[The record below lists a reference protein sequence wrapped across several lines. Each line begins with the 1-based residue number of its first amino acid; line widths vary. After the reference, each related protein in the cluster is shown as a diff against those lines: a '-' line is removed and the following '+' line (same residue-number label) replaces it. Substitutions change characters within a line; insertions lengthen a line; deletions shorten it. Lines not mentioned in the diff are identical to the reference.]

1 MPTGTYQ
8 GVILAAG
15 QGSRMGPLTDHYP
28 KALLPVTN
36 VPLIVRHLETLR
48 SLGIQEAFVVVGHL
62 GQQIRDAL
70 GDGTAF
76 GMALHYV
83 EQERREGLAQA
94 VGMLEAHISKPFVLL
109 LGDIYFAFKD
119 LVPLIEHFEFHRAS
133 AAIAV
138 KDESDP
144 ALVRRNFS
152 VEMNDT
158 GQIRRVVEKPTE
170 VASLWK
176 GCGLYLF
183 GPTIFDAIR
192 RTPRSSLRNEY
203 ELTDAIQTLIDD
215 GRPVYGTPVV
225 DKDVN
230 VTTPDD
236 LIACNRHALR
246 AMGKPHLV
254 GENCQVAQ
262 GTTLHETVLGDG
274 VCIVQPCRL
283 EGCVVL
289 PGTVID
295 SAMAQRDRVLY
306 PASAPE

>member
-1 MPTGTYQ
+1 
-8 GVILAAG
+8 
-15 QGSRMGPLTDHYP
+15 
-28 KALLPVTN
+28 
-36 VPLIVRHLETLR
+36 
-48 SLGIQEAFVVVGHL
+48 VVVGHL

-70 GDGTAF
+70 GDGAAF
-76 GMALHYV
+76 GMTLHYV

-109 LGDIYFAFKD
+109 LGDIYFAFRD
-119 LVPLIEHFEFHRAS
+119 LTPLIEDFEANGADS
-133 AAIAV
+133 LIAV
-138 KDESDP
+138 KNEIDP

-152 VEMNDT
+152 VEMDDN
-158 GQIRRVVEKPTE
+158 GQIHRVVEKPTE
-170 VASLWK
+170 VASLCK

-183 GPTIFDAIR
+183 STAIFDAIR
-192 RTPRSSLRNEY
+192 RTPRSRLRNEY

-225 DKDVN
+225 DSDVN

-246 AMGKPHLV
+246 AMGEPHLA
-254 GENCQVAQ
+254 GTDCEVAP
-262 GTTLHETVLGDG
+262 GTTLHETVLGDD
-274 VCIVQPCRL
+274 VRIVQPCRL

-295 SAMAQRDRVLY
+295 SAMAQRDRVIY
-306 PASAPE
+306 PASAPD